1 MAKSIRSKIKRKF
14 RTELRKRIGVPHLQK
29 QQEKIQEELK
39 KAIAS
44 PTNCASVLELKHIMG
59 ASEAPIACQMST
71 ENIKNEVEMTDVSAV
86 QVRKRKLKGNGK
98 KPQRKKTQKN
108 KFVQFHLLRKKGS

>member
-14 RTELRKRIGVPHLQK
+14 RTELRKRIGAPHLEK
-29 QQEKIQEELK
+29 QQEKIQEELR

-44 PTNCASVLELKHIMG
+44 PSNRTSVLELKQFMG
-59 ASEAPIACQMST
+59 TSDAPIAIQT
-71 ENIKNEVEMTDVSAV
+71 PIEIVKNEVEMTDVNAMNL
-86 QVRKRKLKGNGK
+86 RKMKLNSKSK